1 MRVSCY
7 TQLSRT
13 SVGRAISPMKG
24 FIMVTTIRKTIY
36 GLAAS
41 LIALALLSGCGAT
54 LPAQQDDIVSKLN
67 RDSGGR

>member
-1 MRVSCY
+1 
-7 TQLSRT
+7 
-13 SVGRAISPMKG
+13 
-24 FIMVTTIRKTIY
+24 MVTTIRKTIY